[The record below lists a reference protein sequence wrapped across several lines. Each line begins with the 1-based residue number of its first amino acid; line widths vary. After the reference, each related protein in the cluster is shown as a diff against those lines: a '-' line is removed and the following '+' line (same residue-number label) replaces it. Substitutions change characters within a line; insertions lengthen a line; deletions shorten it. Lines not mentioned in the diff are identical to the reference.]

1 MKNDSASILGKPKKT
16 ILVKVSSNEALP
28 SKSDLATKDKDDD
41 LNSSPKS
48 KTMVNKSQQRSRN
61 NANTNNIATAI
72 DKDYTI
78 YKKSNGTS
86 KDNSFLQD
94 G

>member
-1 MKNDSASILGKPKKT
+1 MLGKPKKT

-48 KTMVNKSQQRSRN
+48 KTMVDKS
-61 NANTNNIATAI
+61 
-72 DKDYTI
+72 
-78 YKKSNGTS
+78 
-86 KDNSFLQD
+86 
-94 G
+94 

>member
-48 KTMVNKSQQRSRN
+48 KTMVDKSQQRSRN

-86 KDNSFLQD
+86 KDNSFLID
-94 G
+94 A